1 MMLLIG
7 MKMSLTKKPTNPIT
21 TNPIAVRSHL
31 GEFCIKIT
39 PQIKT
44 SKIQQESIEIY
55 KEEREIGGVIFA
67 IGLWQRL
74 TRRMESLKNSLRGS
88 TTESMASMSSF
99 LRANLREKKKKKKKK
114 KNKIWE
120 ICIYLVHHSV
130 AQGNWRGLQVCD
142 GASMISHLLFADDI
156 MLYANALPRILRSA
170 EGLDDYLD
178 PVFND
183 EPRTLQLF
191 PNLYSK

>member
-1 MMLLIG
+1 

-74 TRRMESLKNSLRGS
+74 TRRMESLENSLRGS

-114 KNKIWE
+114 KIWE
-120 ICIYLVHHSV
+120 ICIYLVHHV
-130 AQGNWRGLQVCD
+130 ICRREQGTNQLNDFPQSED
-142 GASMISHLLFADDI
+142 THEADDGWRSQDV
-156 MLYANALPRILRSA
+156 AWGTKFALHEEKRDSRYGWLPPFASHV
-170 EGLDDYLD
+170 EGSSHGLCGYQGGD
-178 PVFND
+178 V
-183 EPRTLQLF
+183 
-191 PNLYSK
+191 S